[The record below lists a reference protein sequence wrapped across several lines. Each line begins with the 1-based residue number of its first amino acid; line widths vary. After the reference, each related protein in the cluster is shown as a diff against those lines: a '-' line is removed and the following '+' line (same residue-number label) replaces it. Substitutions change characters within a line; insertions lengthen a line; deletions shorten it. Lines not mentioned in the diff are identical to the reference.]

1 MFTLLMCL
9 LAWKSSEKNKH
20 CVCTFTENLTFLLT
34 TDFKPVRGPF
44 AFANAHLISYIRN
57 I

>member
-20 CVCTFTENLTFLLT
+20 CVCTFKENLTFLLT

-44 AFANAHLISYIRN
+44 AFAKAHLISYIRN